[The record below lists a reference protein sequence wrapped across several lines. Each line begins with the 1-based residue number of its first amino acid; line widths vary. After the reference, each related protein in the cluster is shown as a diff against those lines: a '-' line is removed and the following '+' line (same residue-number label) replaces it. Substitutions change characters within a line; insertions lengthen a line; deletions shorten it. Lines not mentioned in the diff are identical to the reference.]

1 MQTLQMIICRC
12 AVDREFLTDVLRS
25 PHTALREFDLSDEE
39 FALLAD
45 PSLRSLVDLASAVE
59 SWRRGEPRT
68 AVVRELALAG

>member
-12 AVDREFLTDVLRS
+12 AVDRDFLADVLSS
-25 PHTALREFDLSDEE
+25 PHDALREYDLSTAE

-45 PSLRSLVDLASAVE
+45 PSVRSLVDLASAVE

-68 AVVRELALAG
+68 ARVRELALAG